1 MLSTTTKKNNRIEN
15 RVVPKKSSVRSYFVK
30 NFSRNS
36 IITSIIILIVIFI
49 LYSISSNGGIVG
61 KWHADQESGLTMTF
75 KSDGT
80 LLMEAGGTVISPAG
94 LKYKII
100 DNKTLSIGVGTNT
113 LTTNYEITNGKLSLT
128 DESGKLQFTKIS
140 SENIMSSMS
149 NSINKL
155 FSSISLDTC
164 PQLPMKL
171 IKSGQI
177 SIYGRGDEELKEQ
190 CPTYSAEYGSD
201 RPCVFYGEYHPVNS
215 VSKLTGGIW
224 VSPSAHLICRDAKY
238 EGENRN
244 YLYCDLGARYRDPIS
259 FMNNIFSGTDDTI
272 PYIVKKPKE
281 QGEIIEK
288 QNILR
293 KSFMNI
299 YTTEGTF
306 VKTVC
311 GPDPD
316 EVQKQKYEKSKK
328 EFKETM
334 RDIDDFFTI

>member
-1 MLSTTTKKNNRIEN
+1 MSIGLVI
-15 RVVPKKSSVRSYFVK
+15 VAYFVK
-30 NFSRNS
+30 KLRIRRTAM
-36 IITSIIILIVIFI
+36 IISSMILIVILFFFN
-49 LYSISSNGGIVG
+49 SNSSN
-61 KWHADQESGLTMTF
+61 
-75 KSDGT
+75 
-80 LLMEAGGTVISPAG
+80 
-94 LKYKII
+94 II
-100 DNKTLSIGVGTNT
+100 DTNPQVLETQTSSLKSNNLLSNIKGSIG
-113 LTTNYEITNGKLSLT
+113 
-128 DESGKLQFTKIS
+128 
-140 SENIMSSMS
+140 
-149 NSINKL
+149 KL

-164 PQLPMKL
+164 PQLPMNL
-171 IKSGQI
+171 VQGGQI
-177 SIYGRGDEELKEQ
+177 STYGRGDEELREQ
-190 CPTYSAEYGSD
+190 CPTYSAEYGPD

-259 FMNNIFSGTDDTI
+259 FMNNLFSGTDDTI

-288 QNILR
+288 QNLVR

-299 YTTEGTF
+299 YTKEGTF

-328 EFKETM
+328 EFKESMGGFM
-334 RDIDDFFTI
+334 RELNDWFDI